1 VFVSCSLSRHAA
13 VKTSRA
19 RAGHSAPGKRA
30 APAGLMARG
39 GKRSL
44 VIDLH
49 CHVLTPAADAL
60 VRPVFDPQQDPL
72 FRFAGEATR
81 DVNRAQ
87 AATIADKLALIEPRL
102 AEMDRMGIDM
112 QALSVAP
119 SQYFYWTEP
128 ELGRTAAR
136 LINDNIAAI
145 VQAHPDRFVG
155 LAHLPMQS
163 PQLALAELER
173 CARELDMRGVEIC
186 TQVAGRELS
195 EPEFAPIFA
204 RLEALGMVVFL
215 HPTGFT
221 HGERLREHYLN
232 NVIGNPLETTVAV
245 SHLIFGGVLDRHP
258 KLKVVLPHGGG
269 FVGSYPFRMDHAW
282 RARADCRVNIRK
294 KPTDYL
300 KRLYFDTIVFEPRA
314 LGQLIDL
321 WGADHVVLGTDYPY
335 DMGDYDPL
343 GSIEAVRGLNAEER
357 AAIAGGN
364 AARLLRIGRARVG
377 KR

>member
-1 VFVSCSLSRHAA
+1 VFVSCSLSHHAA
-13 VKTSRA
+13 ANKPLRRPPPASRA
-19 RAGHSAPGKRA
+19 G
-30 APAGLMARG
+30 PAGAIARR

-49 CHVLTPAADAL
+49 CHVLTPAADQL
-60 VRPVFDPQQDPL
+60 VRPVFDPGQDPL

-81 DVNRAQ
+81 EVNRRQ
-87 AATIADKLALIEPRL
+87 AAAIGEKLTRIEPRL

-128 ELGRTAAR
+128 DIGAAAAR

-145 VQAHPDRFVG
+145 VQSHPDRFVG
-155 LAHLPMQS
+155 LGHLPMQQ
-163 PQLALAELER
+163 PELALAELER

-186 TQVAGRELS
+186 TQVAGKDLS
-195 EPEFAPIFA
+195 APEFLPLFA

-221 HGERLREHYLN
+221 HGERLTEHYLN
-232 NVIGNPLETTVAV
+232 NVIGNPLESTIAV

-258 KLKVVLPHGGG
+258 RLKVVVPHGGG

-282 RARADCRVNIRK
+282 RARADCRVNIGK

-300 KRLYFDTIVFEPRA
+300 KRLYFDTILFEPRA
-314 LGQLIDL
+314 LGHLIEL

-343 GSIEAVRGLNAEER
+343 GSIKAVKGLSAEAR

-364 AARLLRIGRARVG
+364 AGRLLRIRRRVV

>member
-1 VFVSCSLSRHAA
+1 MRVR
-13 VKTSRA
+13 R
-19 RAGHSAPGKRA
+19 GHK
-30 APAGLMARG
+30 
-39 GKRSL
+39 SL

-60 VRPVFDPQQDPL
+60 VQPVFTPDADPL
-72 FRFAGEATR
+72 IRFAGEKTR
-81 DVNRAQ
+81 EVNRRQ
-87 AATIADKLALIEPRL
+87 ALDIRARITQIEPRL

-128 ELGRTAAR
+128 ELGRAATR
-136 LINDNIAAI
+136 LINDNIACI

-155 LAHLPMQS
+155 LGHLPMQK
-163 PQLALAELER
+163 PEFALAELER
-173 CARELDMRGVEIC
+173 CVKELGMRGVEIC
-186 TQVAGRELS
+186 TNVAGRDLS
-195 EPEFAPIFA
+195 EREFEPVFA
-204 RLEALGMVVFL
+204 RLEALGMVVFI

-221 HGERLREHYLN
+221 HGERLTEHYLN
-232 NVIGNPLETTVAV
+232 NVVGNPLESTIAV

-258 KLKVVLPHGGG
+258 KLKVVVPHGGG

-282 RARADCRVNIRK
+282 RARADCRVNIKK

-300 KRLYFDTIVFEPRA
+300 RRLYFDTIVFNPRA
-314 LGQLIDL
+314 LGHLIEL

-343 GSIEAVRGLNAEER
+343 ASIGAVKGLSKAQRE
-357 AAIAGGN
+357 AIAGGN
-364 AARLLRIGRARVG
+364 AARLLGIRPRAARG
-377 KR
+377 

>member
-1 VFVSCSLSRHAA
+1 VS
-13 VKTSRA
+13 A
-19 RAGHSAPGKRA
+19 RRSAPGA
-30 APAGLMARG
+30 AIVRR

-44 VIDLH
+44 VVDLH

-81 DVNRAQ
+81 EVNRRQ
-87 AATIADKLALIEPRL
+87 AAAIGEKLTLIEPRL
-102 AEMDRMGIDM
+102 AEMDRMGIDV

-128 ELGRTAAR
+128 DVGCAAAR
-136 LINDNIAAI
+136 LVNDNIAAI
-145 VQAHPDRFVG
+145 VGAHPDRFVG
-155 LAHLPMQS
+155 LGHLPMQQ
-163 PQLALAELER
+163 PQLALEELER
-173 CARELDMRGVEIC
+173 CAKALDMRGVELC

-195 EPEFAPIFA
+195 DPAFAPVFA
-204 RLEALGMVVFL
+204 RLEALGMVVL
-215 HPTGFT
+215 IHPTGFT

-232 NVIGNPLETTVAV
+232 NVIGNPLETTIAV

-258 KLKVVLPHGGG
+258 RLKVVVPHGGG

-300 KRLYFDTIVFEPRA
+300 RRLYFDTILFDPRA
-314 LGQLIDL
+314 LGQLIAL

-343 GSIEAVRGLNAEER
+343 GSIKAVKGLSAEAR

-364 AARLLRIGRARVG
+364 AARLLGIGRRRAPER
-377 KR
+377 